1 MSASNRQSSFT
12 VFKEPVNFLGLSVEE
27 YKEIHLD
34 IYNRYVRKGKLL
46 PDLEDVY
53 FRKFSARLR
62 QLLFYT
68 SIAFEILNLGL
79 IGWDSL
85 YFEYERWVNITF
97 LRVFFI
103 TPVLLALAFYA
114 HSDYY
119 FHRTAEVVGSLSFL
133 LLVAMVVFSIF
144 TGGSSYQPH
153 MLFICYIFN
162 FVPMK
167 FRDVTTI
174 ATLLWIAVLPLLA
187 MARAGGVSTVA
198 EFYSPF
204 NFSFGVLV
212 DWGTLFVFL
221 IFQAYQRYLHEQYLR
236 MDLVNRYIVQSQ
248 QFK

>member
-1 MSASNRQSSFT
+1 MH
-12 VFKEPVNFLGLSVEE
+12 LS
-27 YKEIHLD
+27 INSRNSTD
-34 IYNRYVRKGKLL
+34 F
-46 PDLEDVY
+46 D
-53 FRKFSARLR
+53 
-62 QLLFYT
+62 Q
-68 SIAFEILNLGL
+68 
-79 IGWDSL
+79 
-85 YFEYERWVNITF
+85 ERWRNITF
-97 LRVFFI
+97 LRLFLV
-103 TPVLLALAFYA
+103 TPVLLGLAFYA

-119 FHRTAEVVGSLSFL
+119 LHRTAEVVGSLSFL
-133 LLVAMVVFSIF
+133 LCVAMVLFSIF

-174 ATLLWIAVLPLLA
+174 AVLLWIAVLPLLA

-198 EFYSPF
+198 EYYNPF

-221 IFQAYQRYLHEQYLR
+221 VFQAYQRYLHEQYLR